1 MDDYYGNR
9 SLLKILYPSELF
21 AEAFSCAELDAMPV
35 SVLALKNS
43 QVLLFYCRRMLTIC
57 SNACKFHNQLLCN
70 LLREMAKKNLALN
83 QKIRFMSQKKTK
95 EKLMTY
101 LLEEAKRQG
110 KPDFIIP
117 YDRQALADFLGVE
130 RSAMSSEISK
140 LKKDGVIDSKGSWF
154 CLKRMQED
162 ILQ

>member
-1 MDDYYGNR
+1 
-9 SLLKILYPSELF
+9 
-21 AEAFSCAELDAMPV
+21 
-35 SVLALKNS
+35 
-43 QVLLFYCRRMLTIC
+43 
-57 SNACKFHNQLLCN
+57 
-70 LLREMAKKNLALN
+70 
-83 QKIRFMSQKKTK
+83 MSQKKTK